1 MRVSLLP
8 SLIATFVVLHGGVK
22 LRQKRSEA
30 SGHLLSS
37 LPNYLSSWRGMKTDR
52 AGLAAKWRWSRS
64 GQRGMQTSGEGGWEG
79 VFGGEVQAER
89 DRMTGS
95 ERAREWIEVKGRER
109 EVGGCTATEQ
119 ERAPVKVR
127 LNGGVDGCDWKVKR
141 ICHNRFL
148 KCLYAA
154 WLWLATLFSTMDS
167 GASILLLITSQ
178 LYTFYMWTH
187 VTLWLV
193 RCFCICISV
202 YFFQV

>member
-1 MRVSLLP
+1 MWRETAVASGPTPPLLPACSALWWKVTLWLCVGLRHAQMRVSLLP

-109 EVGGCTATEQ
+109 GRRLHCDGAGKGTCEGQA
-119 ERAPVKVR
+119 ERR
-127 LNGGVDGCDWKVKR
+127 CG
-141 ICHNRFL
+141 
-148 KCLYAA
+148 
-154 WLWLATLFSTMDS
+154 WLWLESEENLS
-167 GASILLLITSQ
+167 
-178 LYTFYMWTH
+178 
-187 VTLWLV
+187 
-193 RCFCICISV
+193 
-202 YFFQV
+202 